1 MILYCYSTYK
11 YSPVG
16 FAIGAIKFPI
26 KSDSQFV
33 YLKGCSNTFVK
44 KCFESSSI
52 RKVYGKNPQN
62 GRFYFLAKNLKCDF
76 INDDNVS
83 AHKKGN
89 FMFEFDSSEK
99 NEYVCFCSNYNKKK
113 LEQSMDGFLIP
124 DSLVDKYAL
133 KIDAEKLNEYIIS
146 LLSSTDN
153 NKKFECDDL
162 YFETITNEPDTIREL
177 SGITGC
183 PIFVADKSNPNGTE
197 RFTTKKKSA
206 VSTIRKIAV
215 EVITTLSEMILSL
228 FSKVKVWVKKL
239 KLKCSKK

>member
-16 FAIGAIKFPI
+16 FAIGAINIPI
-26 KSDSQFV
+26 KYDSQFV

-52 RKVYGKNPQN
+52 RRVYGKNPQN
-62 GRFYFLAKNLKCDF
+62 GKFYFLAKNLKCDF

-89 FMFEFDSSEK
+89 FMFEFDSNEK
-99 NEYVCFCSNYNKKK
+99 NEYVRFCSNYNRKK
-113 LEQSMDGFLIP
+113 LEQSMNGFLIP

-146 LLSSTDN
+146 LVSSTEN
-153 NKKFECDDL
+153 NKKIECDDL

-183 PIFVADKSNPNGTE
+183 SIFVADKSNPDGAE
-197 RFTTKKKSA
+197 RFTTKKKST
-206 VSTIRKIAV
+206 VSMIRNIAV
-215 EVITTLSEMILSL
+215 GMMMTLIKMISFL

-239 KLKCSKK
+239 IAKCSKK